1 MGTIRFWTWNEFA
14 WLTGPCTCERADTYE
29 VSETGQD
36 LGWVVVIG
44 FVVASKITW
53 SAGHLALAVPLAGA
67 AVVSGVALLLAHH
80 RLLARAGRVRETSL
94 HAHPAGRQIKDSTAQ
109 QVALASPSAEQ

>member
-80 RLLARAGRVRETSL
+80 AFWPGPGACVRQACMRTL
-94 HAHPAGRQIKDSTAQ
+94 PVDR
-109 QVALASPSAEQ
+109 